1 MLPLCCP
8 YAAPMLPLCC
18 PAWCPAWCPPLPPR
32 LAPQVKI
39 ADFGASTVVKVPR
52 IENETSQELPAFKL
66 AASLRGSVGTP
77 CNMAPEVFNHNY
89 GPMAD
94 MWSLGCVVYE
104 LLTGTPT
111 PLLTLAHPCSPLLT
125 LAHPCSPL
133 VSCGVRATRRRV
145 VGVWHPPRPHLAPCT
160 RLARTPKPRRQE
172 DVTARCGRRAS
183 VRPVQASGG

>member
-1 MLPLCCP
+1 MPWRLC
-8 YAAPMLPLCC
+8 
-18 PAWCPAWCPPLPPR
+18 CPAWCPPLPLR

-52 IENETSQELPAFKL
+52 IENETSHELLAFKL
-66 AASLRGSVGTP
+66 AASLRDSVGTP

-111 PLLTLAHPCSPLLT
+111 PLHTLAHPCTPVHT
-125 LAHPCSPL
+125 RAHPCTPL
-133 VSCGVRATRRRV
+133 VSCGARATRKLHAHV
-145 VGVWHPPRPHLAPCT
+145 HAHAHAHVHAHVHVHMY
-160 RLARTPKPRRQE
+160 
-172 DVTARCGRRAS
+172 S
-183 VRPVQASGG
+183 